1 MRRSRLARQRLRAQA
16 LLTPLGQEGGL
27 VSRLNAAPLFAQLRF
42 GGTADTLWRLTGV
55 EIVDIGGPVSVSADM
70 RGTLGNPQIS
80 GQLATDN
87 ATIAHSV
94 THTNN
99 AYTCTHTDH
108 DASGLC
114 WGVVG
119 MW

>member
-1 MRRSRLARQRLRAQA
+1 M
-16 LLTPLGQEGGL
+16 
-27 VSRLNAAPLFAQLRF
+27 SRLNAAPLFAQLRF

-87 ATIAHSV
+87 ATINSPVTGMRLRNVKARGRFSGAQLVIGSFGASAQNGGSV
-94 THTNN
+94 
-99 AYTCTHTDH
+99 
-108 DASGLC
+108 SGTGRFTFNGLSLIHI
-114 WGVVG
+114 
-119 MW
+119 